1 LEKECEQPGNSF
13 KCEPANCLFKI
24 GGFSVKIYIGIDDT
38 DSLEMGATGQS
49 ANELRKI
56 IKEKGWG
63 DPEPVTRHQ
72 LLLHPDVPYTSH
84 NSSMCFTVDM
94 GPENLDE
101 FINCAGDFLKTTS
114 APGSDPG
121 LCVAANDRIKD
132 VDLLMSF
139 GYNTK
144 VEIVRKEEAYKTA
157 QDCGIHLSEHG
168 GTGQGVIGALA
179 GIALR
184 MSGNDGRFQGRTK
197 LKDAGEVM
205 GVGSIIAETEI
216 EEVQSIDGHVL
227 ADHETLIIGEKI
239 KTVLLDGKRKL
250 MVYRENDAWH
260 TCNNKHLEN
269 Y

>member
-1 LEKECEQPGNSF
+1 
-13 KCEPANCLFKI
+13 
-24 GGFSVKIYIGIDDT
+24 VKIFIGIDDT
-38 DSLEMGATGQS
+38 DSLEVGATGQS

-56 IKEKGWG
+56 IKDKGWG
-63 DPEPVTRHQ
+63 EPTPVTRHQ

-94 GPENLDE
+94 GLDNLDE
-101 FINCAGDFLKTTS
+101 FINCAAEFLKTTS

-121 LCVAANDRIKD
+121 LCVAVNDRIKD
-132 VDLLMSF
+132 IDRLMTF
-139 GYNTK
+139 GYK
-144 VEIVRKEEAYKTA
+144 AKKEILNKEDAYKTA
-157 QDCGIHLSEHG
+157 EDCGMHLSEHG

-197 LKDAGEVM
+197 LKDIGETM
-205 GVGSIIAETEI
+205 DVGSIIAGTEI

-227 ADHETLIIGEKI
+227 TDDDTLIIGEKI

-250 MVYRENDAWH
+250 LVYRENDAWH
-260 TCNNKHLEN
+260 TANNKHLEN